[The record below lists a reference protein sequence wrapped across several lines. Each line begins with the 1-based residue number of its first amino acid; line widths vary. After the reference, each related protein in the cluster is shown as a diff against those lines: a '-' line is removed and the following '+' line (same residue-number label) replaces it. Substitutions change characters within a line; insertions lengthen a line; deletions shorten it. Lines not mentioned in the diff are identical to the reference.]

1 MPGIRG
7 EPYMES
13 VVRSQEQASLA
24 LAHHCWLALR
34 RLDAEFR
41 TYAPTEGQ
49 DPRTA

>member
-24 LAHHCWLALR
+24 LAHHCGWLCGA
-34 RLDAEFR
+34 LDAEFR